1 MSQAASQCTDRLYR
15 EHHDWLFRWLRGR
28 LGCENDAADLTH
40 ETYLRLLVSGRLPPT
55 PAQSRPFLLQV
66 ARGLAVDL
74 HRRRALERAYLEAL
88 AALPEASTPSTEHQ
102 QLVLETLG
110 QIDRALDELPGK
122 VRETFLLARFEGLTY
137 AAIAARLGV
146 SVGSVRKYMLQAAA
160 ACLAALAPPPA
171 PASAP

>member
-66 ARGLAVDL
+66 ARGLAVAPS
-74 HRRRALERAYLEAL
+74 RCWGRRALDADPRRCA
-88 AALPEASTPSTEHQ
+88 
-102 QLVLETLG
+102 G
-110 QIDRALDELPGK
+110 R
-122 VRETFLLARFEGLTY
+122 
-137 AAIAARLGV
+137 
-146 SVGSVRKYMLQAAA
+146 
-160 ACLAALAPPPA
+160 
-171 PASAP
+171 